1 MELAMWIGVGLAA
14 GLAGIALIPILVVGT
29 WFVIM
34 TSILGLAD
42 GVIWLLDQ
50 GWKKN
55 KQRTRTGL
63 VPSFGGP
70 VLSPIKISS
79 R

>member
-1 MELAMWIGVGLAA
+1 MELAMWIVVGIAA

-50 GWKKN
+50 RWKKS
-55 KQRTRTGL
+55 KPRTRTEV

-70 VLSPIKISS
+70 VLIPIRISS